1 MGENQKKYLLDTSV
15 LLHDSEAIYN
25 FEDNEII
32 IPREVLLE
40 LNKKK
45 VADDQV
51 GKNARD
57 IIRNLRK
64 IFMND
69 IHENLFDFKIQE
81 NLSKTISSGGKI
93 TLFFD
98 KNFFYPYY
106 EINENNND
114 RNVLHK
120 YLQTNNQINNHI
132 KNSTDLR
139 LIHIARSNEATLVT
153 KDYTLQ
159 LLAMQL
165 GVPVQDYTTD
175 QTLITEDYKGYKK
188 LSVANELIDNLYENN
203 EIKLPDHNEELIHNQ
218 FVELISYDSQ
228 QTALTRYFDS
238 KFNLIK
244 KNHYVHGVSPKN
256 REQIFAFDLLMDE
269 NISLITISGISGT
282 GKTILSLVTGL
293 EQVSNMNKYNKLIIT
308 RPTVSVGN
316 EIGFLPG
323 SLEEKLR
330 PWMKPIYDNFDFITD
345 GNGEEVI
352 EGLKSYNKLQIE
364 PLQYIRGRSIPH
376 QFMIIDEAQN
386 LSPKQIKTV
395 ISRAGEGTKIVL
407 TGDIEQIDEPY
418 LSRSSNALSYVIDK
432 FMDQDNYGH
441 VELVKSERSRL
452 AEQASKLL

>member
-1 MGENQKKYLLDTSV
+1 MGENKKKYLLDTSV

-25 FEDNEII
+25 FEENEII

-45 VADDQV
+45 VSDDQV

-64 IFMND
+64 IFMNN
-69 IHENLFDFKIQE
+69 INENIFDFKIQE
-81 NLSKTISSGGKI
+81 NLSKHISSGGKI
-93 TLFFD
+93 TLYFD
-98 KNFFYPYY
+98 KNFFYPYH
-106 EINENNND
+106 EINENGNSKK
-114 RNVLHK
+114 LYHK

-139 LIHIARSNEATLVT
+139 LIHIARSNEAILVT

-165 GVPVQDYTTD
+165 GVPVEDYTTD
-175 QTLITEDYKGYKK
+175 QTLVTENYKGYKK
-188 LSVANELIDNLYENN
+188 MSVSPELIDKLYNKKEVN
-203 EIKLPDHNEELIHNQ
+203 IPELNDDPIQNQ
-218 FVELISYDSQ
+218 FVELVSFDNQ
-228 QTALTRYFDS
+228 QTALTRYYDS
-238 KFNLIK
+238 KLNLIK
-244 KNHYVHGVSPKN
+244 KSHYTHGVSPRN
-256 REQIFAFDLLMDE
+256 REQIFAFNLLMDE
-269 NISLITISGISGT
+269 KISLITISGISGT

-323 SLEEKLR
+323 TLEEKLR

-364 PLQYIRGRSIPH
+364 PLQYIRGRSIPQ

-386 LSPKQIKTV
+386 LTPKQIKTV
-395 ISRAGEGTKIVL
+395 ISRAGEGTKIIL

-418 LSRSSNALSYVIDK
+418 LSKSSNALSYVIDK
-432 FMDQDNYGH
+432 FMNQDNYGH
-441 VELVKSERSRL
+441 VELIKSERSRL